1 MTRRTTIVRNIFF
14 FRNIWSVRAKC
25 CQLVHSPYSKLSRP
39 TPCLFSK
46 MNPYT
51 VVLAEQLVQ
60 KCGEYFNY
68 KTEFKLSERALECDV
83 ADYGMDR
90 EGAPIQLFPA
100 QHVVL
105 QRLCSP
111 LTFESADV
119 RLVSPNPLQNIS
131 GHVTSTGKFPVTR
144 ILNLPPGYGKTILSA
159 LMCLNILHSGA
170 TRAKMC
176 EDFAAYVDARDVHL
190 ARSTR
195 HVSPFRVEL
204 LDNAVLIQ
212 APLHLVGPWQNVA
225 MHNAR
230 MFEKMHAGVK
240 VHVSPSDPDDLRPS
254 AFDPDLIRAHPDEFF
269 IFVVHHDNMRDFLAH
284 GGMFYSY
291 AVFVSDE
298 AADSKSAPLMPEHN
312 LLGMY
317 NLMVTA
323 TPAHLSDRLGS
334 SVSPFLTE
342 TFRHPRLTPEQVGRC
357 IASPAVP
364 FKDAWLR
371 SAATRSFMG
380 NMMCDIL
387 SMNVVPHSLY
397 DALTSEVMSMVPCM
411 HEYSVRCADSFARR
425 MGLVAHDMASMRDS
439 ELLLERVLNV
449 RLSGESVSSVMDAI
463 DRQLADIVRTLSGP
477 RPLNP
482 GELRS
487 RRASLERF
495 KGLLQGDLDK
505 VCGLCLEE
513 APVGEKC
520 FATCCAFLCCR
531 DCLGRLCGVGAGSEG
546 VRCPKCRVGGASFS
560 HVYCPRKKLRAAS
573 EEYSG
578 VKDWRA
584 FESFVASFDFSR
596 HSQSGSMEKLL
607 DEARRWNLTK
617 VVVAGPH
624 VETWVQFA
632 SPMRTIAGFEIVRP
646 KVVSSARKMDEV
658 FHAFCK
664 DASSRQILVLDSVT
678 NASCELTGVDAKLTD
693 LIIQIGTQLNA
704 KQLSGRALRI
714 GRNPLQIPVK
724 VVML

>member
-1 MTRRTTIVRNIFF
+1 MFPNV
-14 FRNIWSVRAKC
+14 WSVL
-25 CQLVHSPYSKLSRP
+25 QLVRQSLER
-39 TPCLFSK
+39 
-46 MNPYT
+46 MNPY
-51 VVLAEQLVQ
+51 VVIRAEQLVQ
-60 KCGEYFNY
+60 RCGEYFNY
-68 KTEFKLSERALECDV
+68 RTEFKQSEGTIECDV

-105 QRLCSP
+105 QRLCTP
-111 LTFESADV
+111 LSLESADL
-119 RLVSPNPLQNIS
+119 RLVSPNPLQNFE
-131 GHVTSTGKFPVTR
+131 GHVTSTGTFPVTR

-159 LMCLNILHSGA
+159 LMCLNILHSGE

-230 MFEKMHAGVK
+230 MFEKMHPGVR

-254 AFDPDLIRAHPDEFF
+254 AFDPDFVRSHPDEFF
-269 IFVVHHDNMRDFLAH
+269 VFVVHHDNMRDFLAH
-284 GGMFYSY
+284 AGTFYSY

-334 SVSPFLTE
+334 SVSSFLTE

-357 IASPAVP
+357 IASPGVP

-387 SMNVVPHSLY
+387 SMNVVPDSLY

-449 RLSGESVSSVMDAI
+449 RLSGESVSSVMEAI
-463 DRQLADIVRTLSGP
+463 DRQLADIVRTLDGP

-531 DCLGRLCGVGAGSEG
+531 ACLGRLCGGAGSEG

-573 EEYSG
+573 AVDDDEDGSG
-578 VKDWRA
+578 AKDWRA

-596 HSQSGSMEKLL
+596 HSQSASVEKLL
-607 DEARRWNLTK
+607 DEARRWHLTK
-617 VVVAGPH
+617 LVVAGPH

-632 SPMRTIAGFEIVRP
+632 PPMRTIAGFEIVRP
-646 KVVSSARKMDEV
+646 KVVSSARKMDEL

-664 DASSRQILVLDSVT
+664 DASLRQILVLDSVA

-693 LIIQIGTQLNA
+693 LIIQIGTHLNA